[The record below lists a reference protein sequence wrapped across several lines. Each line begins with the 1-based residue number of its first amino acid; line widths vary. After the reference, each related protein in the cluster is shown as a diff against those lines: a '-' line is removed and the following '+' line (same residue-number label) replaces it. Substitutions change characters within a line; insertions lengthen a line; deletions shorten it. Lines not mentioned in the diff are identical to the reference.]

1 MECCVVV
8 IDQEPAWM
16 QVITLKQIYFF
27 LFKMYLFDCAGSQL
41 QHMKFL
47 IISAH
52 RVFS

>member
-1 MECCVVV
+1 MLCSGDRPGACL
-8 IDQEPAWM
+8 DA
-16 QVITLKQIYFF
+16 LKQIYFF